1 MSSNAEILAKVV
13 LDIKAILDNEKMLL
27 DIEKTLADELDCDP
41 KSRTRELIKDL
52 MLALDNGDAIS
63 IAQRLQSRSHRLRLV
78 TAENKIA

>member
-1 MSSNAEILAKVV
+1 MSSNAETLAKVV

-27 DIEKTLADELDCDP
+27 DIEKALADELDCVP
-41 KSRTRELIKDL
+41 KSRTRELIQGL
-52 MLALDNGDAIS
+52 MLALDKEDAVS